1 MTGVQTCA
9 LPIYVKIVVREA
21 LVSNSTA
28 MMLFHNHPSGELRP
42 SSHDAALTKKIVN
55 AAALFDIRVLDHII
69 IGRNE
74 YFSFH
79 DEGVM

>member
-1 MTGVQTCA
+1 MTAVD
-9 LPIYVKIVVREA
+9 VKIVVRDTG
-21 LVSNSTA
+21 V
-28 MMLFHNHPSGELRP
+28 ELYR
-42 SSHDAALTKKIVN
+42 HDAVSQSSVGRAETVIARRCPHKKIVN